1 MNTLVSRQ
9 RVQLSSTMEARI
21 ALDSEERRLPPS
33 FHSASSVA
41 AHTSSGTTTH
51 HDPSERHRGSSQS
64 DGRDRDAHVET
75 PPQHHLHPRSSP
87 AAASVDSFSSYI
99 NKDAHLFQIRSSSP
113 RAEDQLRDNSDPTSH
128 ASSPRPQ
135 PRHLVTTP
143 IVSRDAFRH
152 QPWLEPLSS
161 RSGNGVMSIEHL
173 HTSTGTRLARHDS
186 AHALAVNDHD
196 DERDHSYA
204 PVDDSADMA
213 AHLVRARRAA
223 ASPSPAIDVNRL
235 SVSNLAQKNQEDDED
250 DDAQDSTYPDSLH
263 RAPASVLADDSFES
277 TASVMGE
284 DSKNEIRR
292 RRRTRPDEANLLAQV
307 YAKNPFPDHETRLFL
322 ANRVG
327 MSVR

>member
-1 MNTLVSRQ
+1 MD
-9 RVQLSSTMEARI
+9 ARL

-33 FHSASSVA
+33 FHSAAVSA
-41 AHTSSGTTTH
+41 AHTSTSTH
-51 HDPSERHRGSSQS
+51 HDPSGRHRGSSHS
-64 DGRDRDAHVET
+64 DGRDAHVAT

-99 NKDAHLFQIRSSSP
+99 NKDAALFQNRSSSP
-113 RAEDQLRDNSDPTSH
+113 RVEDQLRDNSDPASH

-152 QPWLEPLSS
+152 QPWPEQLSS
-161 RSGNGVMSIEHL
+161 RTSNGVMSIEHL
-173 HTSTGTRLARHDS
+173 HTSTNARLPRHD
-186 AHALAVNDHD
+186 AEHVDDHNDD
-196 DERDHSYA
+196 GRDQSYA
-204 PVDDSADMA
+204 SADDSTDMA
-213 AHLVRARRAA
+213 ARLSHAQRVP

-235 SVSNLAQKNQEDDED
+235 SVSNLAQKNQEDD
-250 DDAQDSTYPDSLH
+250 DDADDSTYRDRLH
-263 RAPASVLADDSFES
+263 RAPASILADDSFES
-277 TASVMGE
+277 TGSVMGD